1 MIRRPLALL
10 VCTLALL
17 GGFTAAAHAGRAPA
31 PLYTPEPIAIP
42 ARATPAQVEAAIR
55 EAIRERGWTGNLAA
69 PGHFVAVLHVRK
81 HIAKVNIRFNAKTV
95 TMAYR
100 DSVLL
105 NYAKEDGRETIHNNY
120 NGWVMNLERGVR
132 AAIAALE

>member
-1 MIRRPLALL
+1 MINRSLSLFVCMLAW
-10 VCTLALL
+10 L
-17 GGFTAAAHAGRAPA
+17 GGFTAAAHAGRAPV

-42 ARATPAQVEAAIR
+42 ARATPAQVETAIR

-81 HIAKVNIRFNAKTV
+81 HIAKVDIRFNAKTV

-120 NGWVMNLERGVR
+120 NGWVMNLERGIR